1 MNSLLMNWLIGH
13 QTIQGTLSLLHVL
26 VYNLL
31 NVKTSSDD
39 AIQCYYITKHNVCH
53 WNYVG
58 H

>member
-1 MNSLLMNWLIGH
+1 MHNDWYLRNPLLMNGLIGH

-39 AIQCYYITKHNVCH
+39 AI
-53 WNYVG
+53 
-58 H
+58 